1 VISADDRG
9 EPTGLARRLVPALA
23 AESGMACVCLLLLV
37 ALLTSTNVPAASGHV
52 IMGTKSLH
60 LRVVEVDLVV
70 RARVI
75 DPEAVF
81 VSEDGSTRRRLIEIE
96 ILEELKG
103 RAGAK
108 RVHFAQDGHDVA
120 LYKVG
125 QEALFFLEPIAKS
138 RELRA
143 LAVPGGPTHFSG
155 QEHNEQFVI
164 DGPYGPVLL
173 SATRAL
179 ASSESAATAD
189 ERIALIRGATLDLLT
204 SGDSQLGASALA
216 SLVLTPDAE
225 IVTKADLPRLEKLL
239 ANPSVSIGFRAG
251 LVAELERRG
260 LVEGSVYWLALL
272 QNASP
277 KELPVAI
284 RAAGVH
290 PSEQV
295 NAFLLERLE
304 DPNSKSEIAA
314 EAAMALGASQNVAMV
329 DPLADALMKGKPRLS
344 NAAIRALGQIGG
356 PEARQALEH
365 AARTHP
371 DSATRRRALAKLR
384 AGEALSAR
392 SDAP

>member
-1 VISADDRG
+1 MALVVL
-9 EPTGLARRLVPALA
+9 LA
-23 AESGMACVCLLLLV
+23 
-37 ALLTSTNVPAASGHV
+37 STNAFAHV

-60 LRVVEVDLVV
+60 LRVAEVDLVV
-70 RARVI
+70 RARII

-81 VSEDGSTRRRLIEIE
+81 VSKDGSTKRRLVEIE
-96 ILEELKG
+96 ILEALKG
-103 RAGAK
+103 LAGAK
-108 RVHFAQDGHDVA
+108 TVRFAQDGHDVA

-143 LAVPGGPTHFSG
+143 LAVPGGPTHFSS

-164 DGPYGPVLL
+164 DGPHGPVLL
-173 SATRAL
+173 SATRAF
-179 ASSESAATAD
+179 ASSESAATVD
-189 ERIALIRGATLDLLT
+189 ERVALIRGATLDLLT

-225 IVTKADLPRLEKLL
+225 LVTKADLPRLEKLL
-239 ANPSVSIGFRAG
+239 ANQSVSIGFRAG

-260 LVEGSVYWLALL
+260 LVDGSVYRLALL

-277 KELPVAI
+277 EEQPAAI

-295 NAFLLERLE
+295 NAFLAELLV
-304 DPNSKSEIAA
+304 DPNSKTEIAA

-329 DPLADALMKGKPRLS
+329 EPLADALMRGEPRLS

-356 PEARQALEH
+356 PEAREALEH

-371 DSATRRRALAKLR
+371 DPATRRRAAAKLR
-384 AGEALSAR
+384 SGEALSAR
-392 SDAP
+392 SDPP